1 MLNGSKVD
9 MFLIAIVDG
18 HCSHQLGGHRCQQ
31 FWLAGGCQC
40 GEVLVE
46 WFHALCHIQFY
57 IKWQQGWWVVMCCS
71 WLLSSFSLEVSLVF
85 VVLVFCRG
93 QAVNESVKW
102 VSTVYDFAWDC
113 CKIDGF
119 SFMLS
124 AWCLDRLLNIMVVL
138 SSINSCWVVYAVFMV
153 IWVPGLVEGERI
165 VLQVI
170 SAETLDSMTLFLR
183 MIRVAS
189 KCLMVGN
196 GVPMAKVVV
205 MLGDEMIDFP
215 TWGAVIGNSTNSL
228 PRLRS

>member
-1 MLNGSKVD
+1 
-9 MFLIAIVDG
+9 
-18 HCSHQLGGHRCQQ
+18 
-31 FWLAGGCQC
+31 
-40 GEVLVE
+40 
-46 WFHALCHIQFY
+46 
-57 IKWQQGWWVVMCCS
+57 
-71 WLLSSFSLEVSLVF
+71 
-85 VVLVFCRG
+85 
-93 QAVNESVKW
+93 
-102 VSTVYDFAWDC
+102 
-113 CKIDGF
+113 
-119 SFMLS
+119 
-124 AWCLDRLLNIMVVL
+124 
-138 SSINSCWVVYAVFMV
+138 
-153 IWVPGLVEGERI
+153 LVEGERI